1 VTNLTLPGR
10 YYRMYPSPSSPL
22 GHATEALH
30 LNLATTALLIVDV
43 YGLGFDEAGDDSG
56 QLSGI
61 YQPDPVMRDIIRD
74 RIRPVKDAAR
84 RIGLPTIYLTN
95 HLSPGLDAGN
105 EWRNMSLRTCDV
117 DVLEAWR
124 EPNAIL
130 AHSKIIAPDDQDVLI
145 PKQMYSGFFETS
157 LDSTLRNRG
166 ITNLVMVGF
175 DSRICLGTTAV
186 DAMYRNY
193 RVIVLRDSVRTM
205 EFPDTR
211 DGEWANFM
219 AIRQIETNVGYTSTS
234 DEFLA
239 ACGGIDPGSGDAS

>member
-1 VTNLTLPGR
+1 MTVLTVPGR
-10 YYRMYPSPSSPL
+10 YYRMFPSPTSPL
-22 GHATEALH
+22 GHATDDLH
-30 LNLATTALLIVDV
+30 LDTATTALLIVDV
-43 YGLGFDEAGDDSG
+43 YGLGFDEAGDDAD
-56 QLSGI
+56 QLAGI
-61 YQPDPVMRDIIRD
+61 YQPDPVMGAIIRD

-105 EWRNMSLRTCDV
+105 EWRNMSMRTCDV

-124 EPNAIL
+124 EPNPIL
-130 AHSKIIAPDDQDVLI
+130 AHSKVIAPDEQDVVI
-145 PKQMYSGFFETS
+145 RKQMYSGFFETS
-157 LDSTLRNRG
+157 LDSTLRNRN
-166 ITNLVMVGF
+166 IKNLVMVGF

-186 DAMYRNY
+186 DALYRNY

-219 AIRQIETNVGYTSTS
+219 AIRQIETNVGYTATS

-239 ACGGIDPGSGDAS
+239 ACDGAGDPR

>member
-1 VTNLTLPGR
+1 VPVLNLPGR
-10 YYRMYPSPSSPL
+10 YYRMYPSIESPL
-22 GHATEALH
+22 GHATEVLH
-30 LNLATTALLIVDV
+30 LNADNTALLIVDV
-43 YGLGFDEAGDDSG
+43 YGLGFDEAGDDAD
-56 QLSGI
+56 QLAGI
-61 YQPDPVMRDIIRD
+61 YQPDPVMRTIIRD
-74 RIRPVKDAAR
+74 HIRPVKDAAR
-84 RIGLPTIYLTN
+84 RAGLPTIYLTN

-124 EPNAIL
+124 EPNPIL
-130 AHSKIIAPDDQDVLI
+130 AHSKVIAPDDQDVVI
-145 PKQMYSGFFETS
+145 RKQMYSGFFETS

-186 DAMYRNY
+186 DAIYRNY
-193 RVIVLRDSVRTM
+193 RVIVLRDCVRTM

-211 DGEWANFM
+211 DGEWANLM

-234 DEFLA
+234 AEFLA
-239 ACGGIDPGSGDAS
+239 ACEPVTDSEAS